1 MMVNSWIRIS
11 ADYWNTAKPI
21 VIHNIPQI
29 LNNRLICFD
38 RRLDPF
44 STPVE

>member
-11 ADYWNTAKPI
+11 TDYWNTAKSI

-38 RRLDPF
+38 QRFGPF
-44 STPVE
+44 STLVE

>member
-11 ADYWNTAKPI
+11 ADYWNTAKSI

-29 LNNRLICFD
+29 LNNGLICFD
-38 RRLDPF
+38 RPFGPF
-44 STPVE
+44 STTVE